1 MADLSLRG
9 LDETTT
15 KRLRSEAKRRGLSV
29 NSLVIQ
35 LIREGVG
42 TKRPEVSRAPF
53 GDLDKLAG
61 TWSKD
66 EADQFMKAVAD
77 FEQIDR
83 DLWQ

>member
-9 LDETTT
+9 LDEVTA
-15 KRLRSEAKRRGLSV
+15 KRLRSEAKRRGLSI

-53 GDLDKLAG
+53 SDLDRLAG

-66 EADQFMKAVAD
+66 EAERFMKAVSD